1 MGEIVTVVATI
12 AISDTMTAQEA
23 VTGKENNM
31 GTCKEQHRFCNMVI
45 DAGPL
50 INGTAGG
57 LINMADKFFTTPA
70 VVAEVRDSKARRAL
84 ETLPYDLSIKD
95 PPPEAINAVIAFARA
110 SGDLR

>member
-1 MGEIVTVVATI
+1 
-12 AISDTMTAQEA
+12 MTAQAA

-31 GTCKEQHRFCNMVI
+31 GICKEQRRFCNMVV

-57 LINMADKFFTTPA
+57 LMNMADKFFTTAA
-70 VVAEVRDSKARRAL
+70 VVAEIRDSKARRAL
-84 ETLPYDLSIKD
+84 ETLPYDLIVKT

>member
-1 MGEIVTVVATI
+1 M
-12 AISDTMTAQEA
+12 
-23 VTGKENNM
+23 KENSIVSY
-31 GTCKEQHRFCNMVI
+31 KEQHRFCNMVI

-57 LINMADKFFTTPA
+57 LMNMADEFFTTPA

-84 ETLPYDLSIKD
+84 ETLPYDLIIKD

-110 SGDLR
+110 TGDLR

>member
-1 MGEIVTVVATI
+1 
-12 AISDTMTAQEA
+12 MTAQAA
-23 VTGKENNM
+23 VTGKENNNM
-31 GTCKEQHRFCNMVI
+31 AGSICKQERRFSNMVV

-57 LINMADKFFTTPA
+57 LMNMADKFFTTPD

-84 ETLPYDLSIKD
+84 EILPFDITLKT

>member
-1 MGEIVTVVATI
+1 MKLSLVTTI
-12 AISDTMTAQEA
+12 ATSGIMTAQVA
-23 VTGKENNM
+23 VTGKEKNSM
-31 GTCKEQHRFCNMVI
+31 GACKEQHRFCNMVI

-57 LINMADKFFTTPA
+57 FMNMADKFFTTPA

-84 ETLPYDLSIKD
+84 ETLPYDLIVKA